1 MAIAEAMLAMSKALG
16 LTTIAEG
23 IETEAQHEFLLRA
36 GCMEGQGYLYS
47 YPVRPSKIERL
58 LRPSAAPGVTKL
70 RLVPPKRT

>member
-1 MAIAEAMLAMSKALG
+1 MLAMSKALG

-23 IETEAQHEFLLRA
+23 IETEAQHDFLLRA

-47 YPVRPSKIERL
+47 YPVSPAKIERL
-58 LRPSAAPGVTKL
+58 LRPSATQGTTKL